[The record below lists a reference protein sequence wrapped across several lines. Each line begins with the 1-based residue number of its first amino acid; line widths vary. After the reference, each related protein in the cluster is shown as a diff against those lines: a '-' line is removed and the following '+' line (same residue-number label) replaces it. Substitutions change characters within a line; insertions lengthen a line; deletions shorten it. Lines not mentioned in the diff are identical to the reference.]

1 GDGQQAGAGRCGGGA
16 VRVGLVTLLAQRG
29 EGSPFFL
36 AALVQRL
43 LDRGLVVKHGPRW
56 ELGEPI
62 EILQAATPDGI
73 RALIEP
79 RLDRLPPDVLRVLEA
94 ASVAGP
100 GVAAP
105 PPVAPAPPGRGPAG
119 AQRGGQVCDGLGGPE
134 EILSDRGESAWP
146 NGETSARYA
155 FRHVLFQEVV
165 YRRLPPSTR
174 RRLHQ
179 TIGEGLETAY
189 AGRTGEVASALAA
202 HFDRSG
208 DALRA
213 I

>member
-105 PPVAPAPPGRGPAG
+105 PPAAPAPPRSGPPDVARVEQGCDALGRPAG
-119 AQRGGQVCDGLGGPE
+119 
-134 EILSDRGESAWP
+134 I
-146 NGETSARYA
+146 
-155 FRHVLFQEVV
+155 
-165 YRRLPPSTR
+165 
-174 RRLHQ
+174 
-179 TIGEGLETAY
+179 
-189 AGRTGEVASALAA
+189 
-202 HFDRSG
+202 
-208 DALRA
+208 
-213 I
+213 